1 MAHKRVLLFGATGA
15 LGSAISE
22 IYLNHGWEVVP
33 VVRVETGLPNEIV
46 LPFASASPFEGANF
60 NTVIFAQ
67 GINMNGS
74 IQTTSDDALT
84 SLFDANVGFIVK
96 KVKFLLKEHAIARNG
111 HIVIISSLAEIF
123 TRKEKLAYTI
133 SKAAVGGLVRSLAV
147 DLGRSHGILVNG
159 VLPGVVET
167 PMARNT
173 LAPDQFAH
181 LVEFTPLGRLV
192 NPQDVANGVYML
204 GSEMN
209 TAISGQSI
217 LIDNAHSITY
227 LP

>member
-111 HIVIISSLAEIF
+111 HIVIISSLAEF
-123 TRKEKLAYTI
+123 RKQQSVGLYDHSLLILEDLMESLSMAYCQVL
-133 SKAAVGGLVRSLAV
+133 SKPLW
-147 DLGRSHGILVNG
+147 
-159 VLPGVVET
+159 PET
-167 PMARNT
+167 
-173 LAPDQFAH
+173 H
-181 LVEFTPLGRLV
+181 
-192 NPQDVANGVYML
+192 
-204 GSEMN
+204 
-209 TAISGQSI
+209 
-217 LIDNAHSITY
+217 
-227 LP
+227 